1 MIEHTFENMRR
12 YPPTQRPYVE
22 ALNEGWKIHAK
33 VIGWDDDL
41 IFIEYPSKVT
51 SQMNKDAMDRV
62 GWIHK
67 NDAKRIRRADSIF
80 ASTEDDHDWHE
91 TQDARITY
99 RADPWTILGQQSH
112 GH

>member
-1 MIEHTFENMRR
+1 M
-12 YPPTQRPYVE
+12 QRPYVE

-91 TQDARITY
+91 REDAKITY
-99 RADPWTILGQQSH
+99 RADPWLVLGQDKH